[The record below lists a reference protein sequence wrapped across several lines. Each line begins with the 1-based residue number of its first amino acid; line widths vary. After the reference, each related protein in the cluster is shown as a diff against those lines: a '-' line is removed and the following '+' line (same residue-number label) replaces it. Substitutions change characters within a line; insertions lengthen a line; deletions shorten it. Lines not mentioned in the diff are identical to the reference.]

1 MAPMRER
8 VAAMDDVERE
18 GFASEEVG
26 ENSPHDTASEATF
39 VRAEV
44 VSPSLK
50 RASDV
55 AAERPHDGFAAIAP
69 MPEVEA
75 IRTHHLFAEWYERLE
90 AAEADREF
98 CRHQMTHLLDVARIA
113 YIRVLERGLPF
124 RKEVVYAAALL
135 HDIGKAAQYEDGEPH
150 EVAGARIAQEILLDA
165 EGFDPRE
172 KTMIVAAVA
181 QHRRWSDASTPL
193 GKLLYEADK
202 ASRPCFACS
211 AREACAWS
219 DERKNMGIGI

>member
-1 MAPMRER
+1 MSDEKPEY
-8 VAAMDDVERE
+8 
-18 GFASEEVG
+18 FNSEEGG
-26 ENSPHDTASEATF
+26 ENPSRSGATEATF

-44 VSPSLK
+44 VAPPLK

-55 AAERPHDGFAAIAP
+55 AAGCAHEGPVSPAP

-75 IRTHHLFAEWYERLE
+75 IRTHPLFEEWYGRLE
-90 AAEADREF
+90 VAEADREF
-98 CRHQMTHLLDVARIA
+98 CCHQMPHLLDVARIA

-135 HDIGKAAQYEDGEPH
+135 HDIGKAAQYEGGEPH
-150 EVAGARIAQEILLDA
+150 EVAGARIAQEILLDVD
-165 EGFDPRE
+165 GFDPRE

-202 ASRPCFACS
+202 ASRACFAC
-211 AREACAWS
+211 AAHEACTWP
-219 DERKNMGIGI
+219 DERKNRGIGI

>member
-1 MAPMRER
+1 
-8 VAAMDDVERE
+8 MDDEKR
-18 GFASEEVG
+18 VG
-26 ENSPHDTASEATF
+26 QNGDGATEATF

-44 VSPSLK
+44 MTPSLK

-55 AAERPHDGFAAIAP
+55 AAERGHEGPGAPAP

-75 IRTHHLFAEWYERLE
+75 IRTHPLFEEWYARLE
-90 AAEADREF
+90 AAEEGREF
-98 CRHQMTHLLDVARIA
+98 CCHQMTHLLDVARIA

-135 HDIGKAAQYEDGEPH
+135 HDIGKAAQYEDDEPH
-150 EVAGARIAQEILLDA
+150 EVAGARIAQEILLDVD
-165 EGFDPRE
+165 GFDPRE

-181 QHRRWSDASTPL
+181 QHRRWADASTPL

-211 AREACAWS
+211 THEECSWP
-219 DERKNMGIGI
+219 DERKNPGIAI

>member
-1 MAPMRER
+1 
-8 VAAMDDVERE
+8 MDDKRREEHGETVEQ
-18 GFASEEVG
+18 G
-26 ENSPHDTASEATF
+26 ATF
-39 VRAEV
+39 VHAEV
-44 VSPSLK
+44 MTPSLK

-55 AAERPHDGFAAIAP
+55 VAERGHEGPAAPTP

-75 IRTHHLFAEWYERLE
+75 VRTHPLFEEWYARLE
-90 AAEADREF
+90 KAEEGREF
-98 CRHQMTHLLDVARIA
+98 CCHQMTHLLDVARIA

-135 HDIGKAAQYEDGEPH
+135 HDIGKAAQYEEDEPH
-150 EVAGARIAQEILLDA
+150 EVVGARIAQEILLDVD
-165 EGFDPRE
+165 GFDPRE

-181 QHRRWSDASTPL
+181 QHRTWSDASTPL

-211 AREACAWS
+211 SRQACAWP
-219 DERKNMGIGI
+219 DERMNLGVGI